1 VRRGLAHVVSCI
13 LLAVLAVCA
22 AAALA
27 GGAAAPVASAVALA
41 RVAEAQPCEGPFPHT
56 HLAAVMRSHV
66 HDMQITAPTQ
76 FDFTLASLTLNGP
89 ATGLRVTTTEPTGF
103 DYVAAGSLCDA
114 PRSIFVLIVNLVPRG
129 SSAKAPTSVTL
140 RIETQDAE
148 PIPTIVQHV
157 DVLANGAPGQN
168 CSALRYQPPEPP
180 FIKGGGIKGGRQPLF
195 GSALRKL
202 TGTASEENTG
212 PTTERVAL
220 ALDQACG
227 KPVDSDFALWVRQE
241 PLPPPP
247 HP

>member
-1 VRRGLAHVVSCI
+1 MRRRSAYIALCI
-13 LLAVLAVCA
+13 VLAACGA
-22 AAALA
+22 ATPA
-27 GGAAAPVASAVALA
+27 GGAARAAGATPLT

-89 ATGLRVTTTEPTGF
+89 ATGLRVTTTQPTGF

-114 PRSIFVLIVNLVPRG
+114 PRSIFVLIVNRVPRG
-129 SSAKAPTSVTL
+129 SSAQAPTSIQL
-140 RIETQDAE
+140 RIETRDAK
-148 PIPTIVQHV
+148 PAPTITQHV
-157 DVLANGAPGQN
+157 DVLADGAPGQN

-180 FIKGGGIKGGRQPLF
+180 FIEGGQQPLF
-195 GSALRKL
+195 D
-202 TGTASEENTG
+202 SEFRPLLG
-212 PTTERVAL
+212 PTYGWVAF

-227 KPVDSDFALWVRQE
+227 KSVGSEFQRWVRQE
-241 PLPPPP
+241 PPPPPP